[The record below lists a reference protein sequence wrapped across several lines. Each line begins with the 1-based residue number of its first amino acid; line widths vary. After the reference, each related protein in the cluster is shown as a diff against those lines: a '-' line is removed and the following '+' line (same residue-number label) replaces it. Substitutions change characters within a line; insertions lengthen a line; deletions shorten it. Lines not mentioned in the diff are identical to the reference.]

1 MEQKTTRTKQRM
13 NMKCIHIITPV
24 KDSIDSTLDTVRAIM
39 SSDIKVPFTYTIYND
54 FSTPENT
61 LRLEEASKEY
71 GFQLVNLS
79 DLTDHP
85 SPNYLLVLQK
95 TQQEAIEAEAGLLIV
110 ESDVTVQP
118 NTLQS
123 LFDGAIERKDCG
135 MAAAITTDESGAIN
149 FPYLCAKGR
158 KPKVYDEKKRFSF
171 CCTLLTLDYLKAF
184 DFHQLDASKNWFDVT
199 ISHESLNK
207 GFHNYLFIN
216 LPVLHR
222 PHGSRP
228 WKQLKYTNPLKYYWL
243 KFTKGLD
250 KI

>member
-1 MEQKTTRTKQRM
+1 
-13 NMKCIHIITPV
+13 MKCIHIITPV

-118 NTLQS
+118 NTLQA

-149 FPYLCAKGR
+149 FPYLYAKGR